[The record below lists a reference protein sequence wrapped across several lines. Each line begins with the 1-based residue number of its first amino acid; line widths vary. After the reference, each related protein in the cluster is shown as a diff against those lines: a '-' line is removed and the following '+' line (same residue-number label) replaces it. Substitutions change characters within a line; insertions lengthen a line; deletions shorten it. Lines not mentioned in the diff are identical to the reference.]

1 MREPRD
7 IALEME
13 KGVDLPHGDGERFS
27 GYGVMGLPFRS
38 GHLLALR
45 RFPNASI
52 GRGYTSVWHR
62 RPDGSWVFIQDAPPQ
77 NACTRYFGRAVD
89 YRVEGDIRIEWE
101 TPRKLAVCIDG
112 DYSMRWEVSLTQNAV
127 SRTMNA
133 AAGWLPDRWWR
144 SESVLKA
151 FGTVGGTLMGSGRL
165 NLTGKVPNGQRFVA
179 NPKIVWIVE
188 STTAEVCGRSLGS
201 MGALP
206 RQANLA
212 DIWLPQNGRFFVG
225 NVYMETFDPERH
237 YAHYSNGP
245 ETSAKNLCFT

>member
-7 IALEME
+7 IAVEIE
-13 KGVDLPHGDGERFS
+13 SGVDLPDGDAERFS

-52 GRGYTSVWHR
+52 GKGYTSVWHR

-77 NACTRYFGRAVD
+77 RACTRYFGRAVD
-89 YRVEGDIRIEWE
+89 YRLERDIRIEWE
-101 TPRKLAVCIDG
+101 GPRTLAIRIGG
-112 DYSMRWEVSLTQNAV
+112 DYPVRWQVSLALNAV
-127 SRTMNA
+127 SRAMNA
-133 AAGWLPDRWWR
+133 AAGWMPDRWWR

-151 FGTVGGTLMGSGRL
+151 LSAVGGMLMGSGRL
-165 NLTGKVPNGQRFVA
+165 NLTGKVPNGQRFIA
-179 NPKIVWIVE
+179 NPKILWIVE
-188 STTAEVCGRSLGS
+188 SSTAEVCGLGLGP

-225 NVYMETFDPERH
+225 NVYMESFDAKRH
-237 YAHYSNGP
+237 YARYSNNP
-245 ETSAKNLCFT
+245 ETSAENVCFT